1 VDDRPNHQS
10 GFDEDDDD
18 YGLCVLLQ
26 SVGLKHDARA
36 TMKIHFPDLHPGL
49 PRMKGV
55 AGCGGGGPPTNNSS
69 KSLYREIKIP
79 KVSDFVAEDM
89 IGFCS
94 VVDTISILADGF
106 CDLDLSIS
114 GVFSLDYSRVR
125 WVVPLEGAPSHWPAG
140 PPGPR
145 IAGSGQ
151 QPSSPA
157 PGTGPGVQRRPL
169 L

>member
-1 VDDRPNHQS
+1 
-10 GFDEDDDD
+10 
-18 YGLCVLLQ
+18 
-26 SVGLKHDARA
+26 
-36 TMKIHFPDLHPGL
+36 MKIHFPDLHPGS

-55 AGCGGGGPPTNNSS
+55 AGCGGA
-69 KSLYREIKIP
+69 

-94 VVDTISILADGF
+94 GVDTVSILADGF
-106 CDLDLSIS
+106 CDLDLTIS
-114 GVFSLDYSRVR
+114 GAFSLDSSRFR